1 MTDKTN
7 TNRWLVLVIVCVA
20 QFMVVLDATIVNVA
34 LPQIA
39 SAAALVAVERA
50 AEQPLLPPALF
61 RRPVFSTA
69 NAVAPA
75 TDLGSPGL
83 PFVLTLYLQSMR
95 HYSARGAGLALAPLF
110 PRLSV
115 LAPFGG
121 RITARPGPRLPMALG
136 LGAAAGAVATV
147 GPVRP

>member
-1 MTDKTN
+1 VIGN
-7 TNRWLVLVIVCVA
+7 ASRLVLVVMCAGYFLVL
-20 QFMVVLDATIVNVA
+20 LDATIVNVA

-50 AEQPLLPPALF
+50 EQPPLPPALF

-75 TDLGSPGL
+75 MDLGSPGL

>member
-1 MTDKTN
+1 VVMCAGYF
-7 TNRWLVLVIVCVA
+7 LVL
-20 QFMVVLDATIVNVA
+20 LDATIVNVA

-39 SAAALVAVERA
+39 SAAASVAVERA

-75 TDLGSPGL
+75 MDLGSPGL
-83 PFVLTLYLQSMR
+83 PFVLTLYLQSIR
-95 HYSARGAGLALAPLF
+95 HYSARGAGLAL
-110 PRLSV
+110 V

-136 LGAAAGAVATV
+136 LGAAAGAVAVATV